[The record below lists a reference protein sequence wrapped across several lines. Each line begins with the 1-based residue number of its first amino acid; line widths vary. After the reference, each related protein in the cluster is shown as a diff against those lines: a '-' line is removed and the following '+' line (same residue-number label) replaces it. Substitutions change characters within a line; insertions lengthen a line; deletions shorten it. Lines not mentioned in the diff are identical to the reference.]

1 MSPAHAAR
9 GFAMEEPAAA
19 VPLPCSLVVD
29 SGYSYSHI
37 VPIYNN
43 KPIRAAVQRVNIGG
57 RHMTNLLKQTLST
70 RYLDLQQ
77 ETQIVNDIKHQLC
90 YVSMDFESDLAISKL
105 TKPGQNTLRREYYL
119 PDFLTSFH
127 GHVRDPALSVMQ
139 IPVETDVPCV
149 PLSNERF
156 SIPEILFRPVD
167 IGISQCGLAEAV
179 MQSLAKCPPEL
190 VGPLL
195 ANIVCVGGSF
205 HFPQAIQ
212 RLQADIR
219 YLAPDILP
227 VKVHASTTPTI
238 TNWHGASAFV
248 NACGGADAFVQQ
260 FGMTRAE
267 WLEMGASAV
276 ARKCNV

>member
-1 MSPAHAAR
+1 MEDPAS
-9 GFAMEEPAAA
+9 MT
-19 VPLPCSLVVD
+19 PLPCSLVVD

-57 RHMTNLLKQTLST
+57 RHLTNLLKQTLST
-70 RYLDLQQ
+70 RYFDLQQ

-90 YVSMDFESDLAISKL
+90 FVSTDFEADLAISKL
-105 TKPGQNTLRREYYL
+105 KKAGQNTLRREYFL
-119 PDFLTSFH
+119 PDFLTTFQ

-139 IPVETDVPCV
+139 VPVDGEQPFV

-156 SIPEILFRPVD
+156 SIPEMLFRPADV
-167 IGISQCGLAEAV
+167 GISQCGLAEAV

-195 ANIVCVGGSF
+195 SNIICVGGTF
-205 HFPQAIQ
+205 MMPQAAQ
-212 RLQADIR
+212 RLQKDIR
-219 YLAPDILP
+219 ALAPDVLP
-227 VKVHASTTPTI
+227 VRVHTSLTPTL
-238 TNWHGASAFV
+238 TNWHGAAAFV
-248 NACGGADAFVQQ
+248 NACGSADAFAHQ
-260 FGMTRAE
+260 FSVSKAE
-267 WLEMGASAV
+267 WADMGESAI